1 MLWVTACHIIFQTF
15 PNVFLLKWVNAISD
29 KIVNA
34 IWPLDPNNAC
44 MYGNFQNLIKELY
57 FNAIL
62 QSVVICLE
70 ILLIV
75 LFVSKIKR
83 YYEGCSSWNHKF
95 LNRLHIRKHFGKYV
109 GISLLALIL
118 GQVAYLKYSEI
129 SFVVKPE
136 DKQTQEKYLKM
147 YVLIN
152 SGDKAETNMHTE
164 EAKKYYQ
171 EAYLGLLQIQK
182 EKPDWEP
189 TIVRYRLRYVREKL
203 GIPNLDK

>member
-15 PNVFLLKWVNAISD
+15 PNVLLLKWVNAISD

-44 MYGNFQNLIKELY
+44 MYGNFKNLIKELY

-70 ILLIV
+70 ILLIA

-83 YYEGCSSWNHKF
+83 YYGGCYSWNHKF

>member
-1 MLWVTACHIIFQTF
+1 
-15 PNVFLLKWVNAISD
+15 
-29 KIVNA
+29 
-34 IWPLDPNNAC
+34 
-44 MYGNFQNLIKELY
+44 
-57 FNAIL
+57 
-62 QSVVICLE
+62 
-70 ILLIV
+70 
-75 LFVSKIKR
+75 
-83 YYEGCSSWNHKF
+83 
-95 LNRLHIRKHFGKYV
+95 
-109 GISLLALIL
+109 LLALIL

-152 SGDKAETNMHTE
+152 SGDKAETNMHTD

-203 GIPNLDK
+203 GIPNLEM